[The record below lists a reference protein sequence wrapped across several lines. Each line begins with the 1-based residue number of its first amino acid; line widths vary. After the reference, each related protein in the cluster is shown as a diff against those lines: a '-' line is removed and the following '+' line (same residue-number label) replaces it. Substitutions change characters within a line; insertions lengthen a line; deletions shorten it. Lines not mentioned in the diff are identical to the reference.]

1 MKTITE
7 FDATRL
13 KNASKIQ
20 QELQTA
26 GKPAEELP
34 QAIGESLKLEGD
46 ALNFILNALAVA
58 DGSKKKLNDL
68 KRVVVFSLSEGE
80 KAPYSAQQ
88 KGDHYYVL
96 EYYPPLRSKQAPQE
110 KVNPKQGRDARGG
123 RNPRDQKNGKRDDKN
138 GKNRRDRSD
147 QNRGDQNERG
157 NRRPRPER
165 RPLPVLDA
173 SGNPK
178 PLPVIKPRDATPKET
193 PPTTS

>member
-13 KNASKIQ
+13 KNTAKIQ

-26 GKPAEELP
+26 GKTAEELP
-34 QAIGESLKLEGD
+34 QAMSEALKLEGD
-46 ALNFILNALAVA
+46 ALNLILNALAVA
-58 DGSKKKLNDL
+58 EGSKKKLNDL
-68 KRVVVFSLSEGE
+68 KRVVVLSLGEGE
-80 KAPYSAQQ
+80 KAPFQVQQ

-110 KVNPKQGRDARGG
+110 KVNLKLDSKQGRDPRGG

-138 GKNRRDRSD
+138 GKNRRDR
-147 QNRGDQNERG
+147 GDQNERG
-157 NRRPRPER
+157 NRHPRPER
-165 RPLPVLDA
+165 RPLPLLDA

-178 PLPVIKPRDATPKET
+178 PLPVIKPRDAAPKET